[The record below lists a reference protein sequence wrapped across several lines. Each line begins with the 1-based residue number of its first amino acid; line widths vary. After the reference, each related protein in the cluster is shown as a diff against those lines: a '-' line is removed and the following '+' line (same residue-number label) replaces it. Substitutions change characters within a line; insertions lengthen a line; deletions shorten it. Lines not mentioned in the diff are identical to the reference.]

1 MTTLKLFRTHPL
13 VKLPEKQTTQSACFD
28 LSFQGYFNN
37 TYEGYSQHNKNFKR
51 PMNSQ
56 IVVQPGDR
64 VMVPTGLIFDIP
76 EGYSVRLHARSGASL
91 KQGLVLAN
99 AEGVIDS
106 DYVNEVMVLVYN
118 ISQNQIV
125 INAGDRIA
133 QAELVKDIEYSICE
147 SAARP
152 GVKTNRTGGMGSTG
166 VSSVGPT
173 IIIKTEDDNREI
185 VPEKTKGKVSK
196 LPPKLP
202 PKAPPKVPTKKA
214 GRPKRV

>member
-1 MTTLKLFRTHPL
+1 MTQLKFFRLHPQ
-13 VKLPEKQTTQSACFD
+13 VKLPAKQTTQSACFD
-28 LSFQGYFNN
+28 LSFQGYYNN
-37 TYEGYSQHNKNFKR
+37 TYEGYSHHNKNFKR
-51 PMNSQ
+51 PMNNQ

-133 QAELVKDIEYSICE
+133 QGELVKDIEYSISE

-152 GVKTNRTGGMGSTG
+152 GIKTNRTGGMGSTG
-166 VSSVGPT
+166 VSSEGST
-173 IIIKTEDDNREI
+173 IIISVQEDDREI
-185 VPEKTKGKVSK
+185 RRKKGNSK

-202 PKAPPKVPTKKA
+202 PKSPPKVPTRKP
-214 GRPKRV
+214 GRPKKV